1 MADNLQNRQDR
12 LSGKGD
18 EGMNTLQAGF
28 ARVNITPMMGIGIR
42 GYFKVR
48 IADGVL
54 DELEINA
61 LAVSDGERRA
71 VLLSLDNC
79 GFSTATMDSF
89 RAGIAERTGLPPEAV
104 FISCTHTHT
113 GPFIMTEGE
122 DHHGRPEDNALILEY
137 SRWTRR
143 RAIDAAVF
151 ALEDL
156 KDARLGFGIGTA
168 SNVAFIRRYIM
179 KNGEIRTNPGVNN
192 PEVDRPCGDVD
203 ERVNVLRFDRPGAE
217 TLVLVNFGNH
227 PDVVGGNKISSDWPG
242 FLRRRVEKSLDNVRC
257 IFFNGAQ
264 GDVNHVN
271 VFPKA
276 GDLNDMFMDFDDV
289 SRGYGH
295 ARHIGNVLTGAVLQ
309 VYDKVAYRDVD
320 RIRCLEKRI
329 SVPSNM
335 PAPEDMPQARRIN
348 DLHQAG
354 RDAEIPYKAMMLTT
368 VVAEAE
374 RMIRLE
380 HGPDHFEMPLSGLAI
395 GDVALI
401 GIPGEPFTGI
411 GRGLKMSPDWAV
423 VLPCCLTNGGE
434 GYFPMLDAYEEGGY
448 EARSSRFRAGTAE
461 KIVEEGLAL
470 LREMKG

>member
-1 MADNLQNRQDR
+1 MKNYCKKPRTPW
-12 LSGKGD
+12 KGD
-18 EGMNTLQAGF
+18 AEVNTLKAGF

-61 LAVSDGERRA
+61 LALSDGKKKA

-79 GFSTATMDSF
+79 GFNTETMNWY
-89 RAGIAERTGLPPEAV
+89 RAGIAEKTGLPVDAI

-113 GPFIMTEGE
+113 GPFIMMKQDE
-122 DHHGRPEDNALILEY
+122 HHGMPGDDALILEY
-137 SRWTRR
+137 SQWVRR
-143 RAIDAAVF
+143 RAVDAAVF

-156 KDARLGFGIGTA
+156 KDARMGFGIGCA
-168 SNVAFIRRYIM
+168 PRVAFIRRYIM

-192 PEVDRPCGDVD
+192 PEVDRPCGEAD
-203 ERVNVLRFDRPGAE
+203 ERVNIVRFDREGAQ
-217 TLVLVNFGNH
+217 TIVLVNFGNH
-227 PDVVGGNKISSDWPG
+227 PDVVGGNKISADWPG
-242 FLRRRVEKSLDNVRC
+242 FLRRGVEKSLDNVRC
-257 IFFNGAQ
+257 VFFNGAQ

-271 VFPKA
+271 VFPKD
-276 GDLNDMFMDFDDV
+276 GDLNDLFMDFDDV

-309 VYDKVAYRDVD
+309 VFDKVAYRDVD
-320 RIRCLEKRI
+320 GIRYLGRMI

-335 PAPEDMPQARRIN
+335 PAPEDMPRARRIN
-348 DLHQAG
+348 ELHQAG
-354 RDAEIPYKAMMLTT
+354 RDDEIPYKAMMLTT

-374 RMIRLE
+374 RMIHLE
-380 HGPDHFEMPLSGLAI
+380 HGPNHFDMPLSGLAV
-395 GDVALI
+395 GDIALI
-401 GIPGEPFTGI
+401 GLPGEPFTGI
-411 GRGLKMSPDWAV
+411 GLGLKQSPDWAA

-434 GYFPMLDAYEEGGY
+434 GYFPMMDAYEEGGY

-461 KIVEEGLAL
+461 KIVEEGLL
-470 LREMKG
+470 LLKELKNR

>member
-1 MADNLQNRQDR
+1 MNR
-12 LSGKGD
+12 
-18 EGMNTLQAGF
+18 LQAGF
-28 ARVNITPMMGIGIR
+28 ARVNITPTMGIGIR

-61 LAVSDGERRA
+61 LAVSDGENRA

-79 GFSTATMDSF
+79 GFSTAAMDWYRS
-89 RAGIAERTGLPPEAV
+89 GIAEATGLPADAV

-113 GPFIMTEGE
+113 GPFILLEGE
-122 DHHGRPEDNALILEY
+122 EHHGAPGDREKILEY
-137 SRWTRR
+137 SEWTRR
-143 RAIDAAVF
+143 RAIDAAAF
-151 ALEDL
+151 ALADL
-156 KDARLGFGIGTA
+156 KDARMGFGVGSA
-168 SNVAFIRRYIM
+168 PNVAFIRRYIM

-217 TLVLVNFGNH
+217 TIVLVNFGNH
-227 PDVVGGNKISSDWPG
+227 PDVVGGNKISADWPG
-242 FLRRRVEKSLDNVRC
+242 FLRRRVEKSLDGVKC
-257 IFFNGAQ
+257 LFFNGAQ

-271 VFPKA
+271 VFPKG

-309 VYDKVAYRDVD
+309 VYDKVAYRDVEG
-320 RIRCLEKRI
+320 IRWLVRQI

-335 PAPEDMPQARRIN
+335 PAPEDLPRARQF
-348 DLHQAG
+348 DALHRAG
-354 RDAEIPYKAMMLTT
+354 RDEEIPYKAMMLTT

-374 RMIRLE
+374 RMLRLE

-395 GDVALI
+395 GDIALI
-401 GIPGEPFTGI
+401 GIPGEPFTGV
-411 GRGLKMSPDWAV
+411 GRGLKESPDWAA

-448 EARSSRFRAGTAE
+448 EARSSRFKAGTAE